1 MADHVERPP
10 PFLLPPPPFS
20 AWIIYLLSLPFCFFL
35 LCLLPFSSLPSSLSL
50 PLLHLSCFTLSL
62 LCLTLSY
69 LLSLPSSAS
78 LNTSPCSL
86 LSSSSLYWTPLLC
99 LILLL
104 FTIVSCLSFALLT
117 LPHMIFFYR
126 HILLM
131 MTATIFWGSILTGS
145 SLSLDVFAPD

>member
-117 LPHMIFFYR
+117 LPHMIFFNR

-131 MTATIFWGSILTGS
+131 MTATIFWGSTLTGS

>member
-35 LCLLPFSSLPSSLSL
+35 LCLLPLSSLPSSLSL

>member
-86 LSSSSLYWTPLLC
+86 LSSSSLYWTSLLC

-117 LPHMIFFYR
+117 LPNMIFFYR